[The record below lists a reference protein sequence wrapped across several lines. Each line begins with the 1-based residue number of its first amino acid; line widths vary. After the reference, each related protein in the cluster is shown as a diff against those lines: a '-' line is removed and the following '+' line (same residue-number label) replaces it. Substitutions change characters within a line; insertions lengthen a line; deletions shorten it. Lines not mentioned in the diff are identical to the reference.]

1 MLLICVAAIAVIAV
15 VSFIVEHPL
24 ALLPSAVVVVVAG
37 FFARRMV
44 RLLKER
50 QARLE
55 EERERAKRE
64 AKERL
69 QEQLQEQERRKEEE
83 RQELAAQRREQE
95 KKWEAERQERKRQ
108 KEAQRQER
116 KRQRREWA
124 KQAEEEQRRRIEAML
139 HPDRVR
145 NGIYYMSG
153 PEFERFMADL
163 FRQKGYVVEETPLS
177 GDQGVDLILPDLDG
191 KRVVIQLK
199 RWTGPVGNATVQAT
213 FAGMAYYEA
222 AEGWIITT
230 GTFTKS
236 AQELATRISV
246 RLIDGKELADWLE
259 GLREDE

>member
-1 MLLICVAAIAVIAV
+1 MVLICVAAIAVIAV

-24 ALLPSAVVVVVAG
+24 ALLPSAVVVVAAG

-69 QEQLQEQERRKEEE
+69 QEQLQEQERRKEAERQE
-83 RQELAAQRREQE
+83 RKRKKEAQRQELAAQRREQIR
-95 KKWEAERQERKRQ
+95 KWE
-108 KEAQRQER
+108 
-116 KRQRREWA
+116 
-124 KQAEEEQRRRIEAML
+124 EENRRRIEAML
-139 HPDRVR
+139 HRDRVR
-145 NGIYYMSG
+145 DEINYMSG

-199 RWTGPVGNATVQAT
+199 RWTGPVGNAAVQAT
-213 FAGMAYYEA
+213 FAGMAHYEA

-236 AQELATRISV
+236 AQELARSTSV
-246 RLIDGKELADWLE
+246 RLIDGKELANWLE